1 VSLRCTFF
9 YFYNPGK
16 VLLLEAVLETMKK
29 DKLLDNVNQTGEV
42 LLGGLKEL
50 QQKYPGVVNS
60 ARGLGTFCSIDADTP
75 ERYA

>member
-1 VSLRCTFF
+1 
-9 YFYNPGK
+9 
-16 VLLLEAVLETMKK
+16 MKK